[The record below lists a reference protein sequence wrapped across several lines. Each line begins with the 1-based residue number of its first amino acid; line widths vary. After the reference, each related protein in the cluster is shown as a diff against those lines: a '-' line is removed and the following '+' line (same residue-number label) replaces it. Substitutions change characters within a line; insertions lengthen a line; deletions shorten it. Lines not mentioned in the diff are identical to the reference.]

1 MFSFGFPLVFF
12 GFGSDEW
19 KELHEY
25 SHSFGQSY
33 MSIAIRLAILLVFSV
48 VGLGLALVWA
58 WFGLGFGLGLVFL
71 WVSFG
76 FSLLSPYFLNVFLWF
91 SFGFLWFWI

>member
-25 SHSFGQSY
+25 SHSSGQSY

-48 VGLGLALVWA
+48 VWA
-58 WFGLGFGLGLVFL
+58 WFGLGLGLVWARFWAWFGFPLGFL
-71 WVSFG
+71 WF
-76 FSLLSPYFLNVFLWF
+76 LLAFFCFLNAFLWF
-91 SFGFLWFWI
+91 SFGFL